1 LGKHFRKCFELAV
14 GQHDE
19 TLARARRSSRAD
31 KLEKAI
37 LETGH
42 PKPDMTLMMIPL
54 ATNWRCALCDL
65 CDLATSTSEDD
76 RYLRMALDILV
87 DSGIVERSV
96 DERGVVQYRLTA
108 AGKIEAKAMTM
119 LDSAMLFDES

>member
-1 LGKHFRKCFELAV
+1 
-14 GQHDE
+14 
-19 TLARARRSSRAD
+19 
-31 KLEKAI
+31 
-37 LETGH
+37 
-42 PKPDMTLMMIPL
+42 
-54 ATNWRCALCDL
+54 LCDL
-65 CDLATSTSEDD
+65 CDLSTSEDD
-76 RYLRMALDILV
+76 RYLRIALDILV